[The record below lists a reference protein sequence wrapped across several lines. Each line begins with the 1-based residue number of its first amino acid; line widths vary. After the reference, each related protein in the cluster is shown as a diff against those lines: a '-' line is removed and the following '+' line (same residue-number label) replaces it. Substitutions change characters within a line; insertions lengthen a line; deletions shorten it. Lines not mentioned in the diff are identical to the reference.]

1 MILSVFGVMEDP
13 YKSKTPYLLE
23 KIKSKSNDH
32 EGKFES
38 KISITLPSNF
48 HNKTSDMQHSTIAT
62 NVSTYTFC

>member
-1 MILSVFGVMEDP
+1 MIVSVFGVMEDP